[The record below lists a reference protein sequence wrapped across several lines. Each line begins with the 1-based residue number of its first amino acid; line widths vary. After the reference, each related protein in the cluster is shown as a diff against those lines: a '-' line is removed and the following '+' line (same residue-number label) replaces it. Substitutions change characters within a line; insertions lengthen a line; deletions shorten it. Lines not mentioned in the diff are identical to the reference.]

1 MLLQVPPVVDMLLE
15 VTALLQFLTELQLQV
30 AAGVETTVVVVALL
44 AAAAVVVVVVAITMQ
59 VAVVVVLAQQA
70 EMPLSRQALA
80 VNMVLVRSDKDTL
93 AVEEAAIFTPRGKV
107 AAD

>member
-1 MLLQVPPVVDMLLE
+1 MLLE
-15 VTALLQFLTELQLQV
+15 RTVAIQFLTELQLQV

-44 AAAAVVVVVVAITMQ
+44 AAAAVAVVVVANITRA
-59 VAVVVVLAQQA
+59 VVVVVLAQQA

-80 VNMVLVRSDKDTL
+80 VNMVLVQSDKDIL
-93 AVEEAAIFTPRGKV
+93 AVEEAAIFTLRGKV